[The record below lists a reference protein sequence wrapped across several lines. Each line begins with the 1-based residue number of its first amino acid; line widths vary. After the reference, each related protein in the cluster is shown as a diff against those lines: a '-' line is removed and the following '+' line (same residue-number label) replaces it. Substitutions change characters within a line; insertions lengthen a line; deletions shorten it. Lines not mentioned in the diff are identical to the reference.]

1 MANIKHRGGQH
12 SLYYLCFQS
21 SFCLCCQSLSLFLLR
36 CLCFFP
42 PIYPIPF
49 SCISFHLPFVSLLIS
64 PLSPYLTPSFK
75 MLFDTPECRRA
86 SLFTPCSLS
95 LPLPVPL
102 STNLPLLSTPPRLF
116 PALHLCAS
124 GHFQTHPS
132 PLHSPSHYLSLSLP
146 HPLALPLRPLH
157 YTCVPMAAL
166 LLLNS
171 LYPFGMLNSSFP
183 SHSPSLPHSHCHRSS
198 ENFFRFCLSHIR

>member
-12 SLYYLCFQS
+12 SLYYLFFHP

-36 CLCFFP
+36 HLCFFP

-64 PLSPYLTPSFK
+64 PLSPSLTPSFK

-102 STNLPLLSTPPRLF
+102 STNLPLLSTPSTSF
-116 PALHLCAS
+116 PCTTPMCKWT
-124 GHFQTHPS
+124 FPNPS
-132 PLHSPSHYLSLSLP
+132 LSSALSLSFSF
-146 HPLALPLRPLH
+146 
-157 YTCVPMAAL
+157 
-166 LLLNS
+166 S
-171 LYPFGMLNSSFP
+171 LSA
-183 SHSPSLPHSHCHRSS
+183 SPSLSPAPFPCLPSS
-198 ENFFRFCLSHIR
+198 DSSVR